1 MADEDKPIASLIERQ
16 GMSPDGE
23 IVEEL
28 EIEALVSD
36 IPMDM
41 PEDIEIIEEDDGG
54 VTLDFDP
61 MSTARESENFY
72 DNLAEDMDDREL
84 GSIAG
89 DLLSEYESN
98 KASRSDWEEAYSKGL
113 ELLGFK
119 YEDRTEPFRGATGV
133 THPILAEAAVQ
144 FQAQAFNELLP
155 SGGPVRTV
163 VLGAPTHAKED
174 QAVRVRDFMNYYIT
188 DVMEEY
194 TPEFDQML
202 FYLPLA
208 GSTFKK
214 VYYDEGLDR
223 AVCKFI
229 PAENLI
235 VPYEANDLETCPNI
249 THVVR
254 MSLNDLRKKQLSGF
268 YRDIPVIPAQ
278 DDTDS
283 VSAEMDSINGTQPSN
298 IDYDCTLLEC
308 HVDLDLPGF
317 EETDEDGEATGIK
330 IPYIVTVSEDN
341 GQVLSIRR
349 NYREEDELK
358 HKIQYFIHYKFLP
371 GFGFYGLGL
380 IHTIGGL
387 SRTATAALRQLIDAG
402 TLSNLPAGFKA
413 RGLRIRD
420 DNEPLQPGEFR
431 DVDAPG
437 GAIRDSLMA
446 LPFKGPDQ
454 TLFQLLGFVVDAAQR
469 FATITDLKVGDGNQ
483 NAPVGTTIAMLEQG
497 TRVMSAIH
505 KRLHYAMR
513 VEFKLLSKV
522 MSDYLPEEYPYS
534 VAGADQSVKR
544 LDFDNRV
551 DIMPVSNPN
560 TFSQA
565 QRIAVAQTE
574 MQLAM
579 QAPEIHNI
587 PEVYRRMYEA
597 LGVRDVDKILVSH
610 TTDKAEPRD
619 PAQENIDSMEGV
631 PLKVFKGQ
639 EHQAHIT
646 AHLIFGSSPMI
657 AQMPKLAMDLQK
669 HIMEHVK
676 IQAEE
681 KAEAAMQQ
689 QQMAPQ
695 QQPLNGVQQAAPQNM
710 MPPQTMANGGDVE
723 APRSMEFESLK
734 AQFIAQGMQ
743 EVKALSQQL
752 AGGGQEEPDPLIGLK
767 QQELAIKEQQV
778 KGNLSNDQQ
787 ELAFDRERLGQRSS
801 EFQQRIASQERQTGA
816 RIQAA
821 QQREL
826 MKQRN
831 Q

>member
-1 MADEDKPIASLIERQ
+1 MADEDKPIASLVERQ
-16 GMSPDGE
+16 GMAPDGE

-28 EIEALVSD
+28 EIEALISD
-36 IPMDM
+36 VPMDM

-155 SGGPVRTV
+155 PSGPVRTV

-358 HKIQYFIHYKFLP
+358 RKIQYFIHYKFLP

-544 LDFDNRV
+544 MDFDTRV

-639 EHQAHIT
+639 DHQAHIT

-695 QQPLNGVQQAAPQNM
+695 QQPLNGIQQAAPQNM
-710 MPPQTMANGGDVE
+710 MPPQTMANGGEVE
-723 APRSMEFESLK
+723 PPRSMEFEALK

-752 AGGGQEEPDPLIGLK
+752 AGGGQEKPDPLIGLK

-778 KGNLSNDQQ
+778 QGNLSNDQQ
-787 ELAFDRERLGQRSS
+787 ELKFDRERLGQRST
-801 EFQQRIASQERQTGA
+801 EFQQRIASQERQTAA

-821 QQREL
+821 QEREM

>member
-1 MADEDKPIASLIERQ
+1 MADEDKPIASLVERQ
-16 GMSPDGE
+16 GMAPDGE

-28 EIEALVSD
+28 EIEALISD
-36 IPMDM
+36 VPMDM

-155 SGGPVRTV
+155 PSGPVRTV

-358 HKIQYFIHYKFLP
+358 RKIQYFIHYKFLP

-544 LDFDNRV
+544 MDFDNRV

-639 EHQAHIT
+639 DHQAHIT

-689 QQMAPQ
+689 QQIAPQ
-695 QQPLNGVQQAAPQNM
+695 QQPLNGIQQAAPQNM
-710 MPPQTMANGGDVE
+710 MPPQTMANGGEVE
-723 APRSMEFESLK
+723 PPRSMEFEALK

-752 AGGGQEEPDPLIGLK
+752 AGGGQEKPDPLIGLK

-778 KGNLSNDQQ
+778 QGNLSNDQQ
-787 ELAFDRERLGQRSS
+787 ELKFDRERLGQRST
-801 EFQQRIASQERQTGA
+801 EFQQRIASQERQTAA

-821 QQREL
+821 QEREM

>member
-1 MADEDKPIASLIERQ
+1 MAENNEPIASLVERQ
-16 GMSPDGE
+16 GMGLDPEE
-23 IVEEL
+23 IDAV
-28 EIEALVSD
+28 EIEALISD
-36 IPMDM
+36 APMDM
-41 PEDIEIIEEDDGG
+41 PEDIEIVEEEDGG

-155 SGGPVRTV
+155 PSGPVRTV

-358 HKIQYFIHYKFLP
+358 RKIQYFIHYKFLP

-454 TLFQLLGFVVDAAQR
+454 TLFQLLGFVVEAAQR
-469 FATITDLKVGDGNQ
+469 FATITDLKVGDSNP
-483 NAPVGTTIAMLEQG
+483 NAPVGSTIAMLEQG

-513 VEFKLLSKV
+513 VEFKLLSRV
-522 MSDYLPEEYPYS
+522 MSDYLPENYPYS
-534 VAGADQSVKR
+534 VVGADQSVKR
-544 LDFDNRV
+544 LDFDNQV
-551 DIMPVSNPN
+551 GILPVSNPN

-565 QRIAVAQTE
+565 QRIAIAQTE
-574 MQLAM
+574 LQLAM

-597 LGVRDVDKILVSH
+597 IGVRDVDKILVSH

-619 PAQENIDSMEGV
+619 PAQENIDAMEGV

-639 EHQAHIT
+639 DHQAHIT

-669 HIMEHVK
+669 HIMEHVRV
-676 IQAEE
+676 QAEE
-681 KAEAAMQQ
+681 KAEAASQPQ
-689 QQMAPQ
+689 AVPQ
-695 QQPLNGVQQAAPQNM
+695 QPQLNGIQQAAPTNM
-710 MPPQTMANGGDVE
+710 LPPEGMADGGDVE
-723 APRSMEFESLK
+723 APRSLEFESMK

-752 AGGGQEEPDPLIGLK
+752 AGGGQEKPDPLIGLK

-778 KGNLSNDQQ
+778 HGNLSNDQQ
-787 ELAFDRERLGQRSS
+787 ELEFDRERLGQRST
-801 EFQQRIASQERQTGA
+801 EFQQRIASQERQTAA

-821 QQREL
+821 QEREL

-831 Q
+831 R

>member
-821 QQREL
+821 QQREM